1 MFFTEL
7 LFALFYVSLHLSSPF
22 HGKAYLLNNTSTSM
36 FNYEMVPMKGMGM
49 WQEFKILII
58 KLCFIKLEN
67 ITSWSESFR
76 LTISIVMYA

>member
-1 MFFTEL
+1 
-7 LFALFYVSLHLSSPF
+7 
-22 HGKAYLLNNTSTSM
+22 M